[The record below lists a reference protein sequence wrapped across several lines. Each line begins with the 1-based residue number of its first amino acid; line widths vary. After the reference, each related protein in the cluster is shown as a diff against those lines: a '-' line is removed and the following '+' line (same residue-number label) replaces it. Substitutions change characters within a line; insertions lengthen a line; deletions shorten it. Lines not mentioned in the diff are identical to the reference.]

1 MGGAIARGL
10 LSRPAHEVSPQQSAG
25 LSVAVSNPTAAK
37 LEPLAA
43 EGARVTLSNV
53 EAVGA
58 EPDLVIICVKP
69 WLVEQVINEIK
80 PYIDYTHTEVAVVA
94 AGIPLD
100 SRLAYPS
107 HCRRRAPSLA
117 SLLYRHAQHRS
128 VAMSVNDLSGRRTG
142 GLSAFAIGIL
152 APWHS
157 YGHRGKAASR
167 RHITGFVWH
176 SLCHALCAGGYGRR
190 CRTRISRFRRPAYHR
205 PDTHRGR
212 ITPFAARSAS
222 RE

>member
-10 LSRPAHEVSPQQSAG
+10 LSRPAHEVSPQQSAR

-58 EPDLVIICVKP
+58 ESDLVIICVKP

-80 PYIDYTHTEVAVVA
+80 PYIDYSRTEVAVVA

-100 SRLAYPS
+100 KIAGWLVRHTDDSEYP
-107 HCRRRAPSLA
+107 
-117 SLLYRHAQHRS
+117 LLPPI
-128 VAMSVNDLSGRRTG
+128 V
-142 GLSAFAIGIL
+142 
-152 APWHS
+152 
-157 YGHRGKAASR
+157 
-167 RHITGFVWH
+167 
-176 SLCHALCAGGYGRR
+176 SLCPTPQ
-190 CRTRISRFRRPAYHR
+190 CRNVSQ
-205 PDTHRGR
+205 
-212 ITPFAARSAS
+212 
-222 RE
+222 